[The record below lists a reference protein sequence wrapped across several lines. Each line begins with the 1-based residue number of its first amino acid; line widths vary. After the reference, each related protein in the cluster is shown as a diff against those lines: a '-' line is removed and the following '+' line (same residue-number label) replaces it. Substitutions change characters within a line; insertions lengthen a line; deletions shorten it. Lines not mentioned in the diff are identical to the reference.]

1 MLLTLKLLWEQL
13 GKPNGQ
19 FSKWANKRIKEVFK
33 NGLEW
38 SFSRIRIKDGR
49 PKQVIK
55 LTLETAKH
63 VAMATGLDGNSSKK
77 VREKGN
83 LVRNYFYKKMEK
95 KLLRDYEYWIMVR
108 EPQKEG
114 YKKLSEVLDTNYQL
128 THEGKSAPNY
138 VFSNEADMINR
149 ALLGMSAKKLQALL
163 DTKDKATR
171 EHFTVEINKT
181 ISELQTMDMGLVM
194 AGFDYETRKKTI
206 ANICSTKYKYMQLIV
221 KELKKTA

>member
-1 MLLTLKLLWEQL
+1 MRVAKINDVKVKVFEKKELIEKLGFTEEDAKLVMKYQKTFPELLQDGVEGFVIDAETLWEQL

-77 VREKGN
+77 K
-83 LVRNYFYKKMEK
+83 
-95 KLLRDYEYWIMVR
+95 
-108 EPQKEG
+108 
-114 YKKLSEVLDTNYQL
+114 
-128 THEGKSAPNY
+128 
-138 VFSNEADMINR
+138 
-149 ALLGMSAKKLQALL
+149 
-163 DTKDKATR
+163 
-171 EHFTVEINKT
+171 
-181 ISELQTMDMGLVM
+181 
-194 AGFDYETRKKTI
+194 
-206 ANICSTKYKYMQLIV
+206 
-221 KELKKTA
+221 